1 MIVDIL
7 ILALLQKGPRHGY
20 EIKKKAEGILVG
32 ELSLNN
38 NSLYPALRRL
48 EAEGAIEPDNSAAAS
63 EAGAPRRSFKIT
75 ALGERRLA
83 LLIGGFGK
91 EEAKSDNE
99 FFVRLAFFDLI
110 GKAERRSIVEARCGA
125 LSQKKGNLEKL
136 YAERRA
142 TFSSKWMK
150 GLVEHRVAE
159 LDAEI
164 EWTRGL
170 LATLECK
177 GRAE

>member
-7 ILALLQKGPRHGY
+7 ILALLKKGPRHGY
-20 EIKKKAEGILVG
+20 EIKKKAEGSLVG
-32 ELSLNN
+32 ELALNN

-48 EAEGAIEPDNSAAAS
+48 EAEGAIEPDASAAPS
-63 EAGAPRRSFKIT
+63 QAGAPRRSFKIT
-75 ALGERRLA
+75 ALGERRLVQ
-83 LLIGGFGK
+83 LIAGFGE
-91 EEAKSDNE
+91 EEATSENE

-110 GKAERRSIVEARCGA
+110 GKAQRRSIVEARRGA
-125 LSQKKGNLEKL
+125 LSQKKGNLERL

-150 GLVEHRVAE
+150 SLVEHRVTE
-159 LDAEI
+159 LDEEI

-170 LATLECK
+170 LSTRERK
-177 GRAE
+177 ERGE